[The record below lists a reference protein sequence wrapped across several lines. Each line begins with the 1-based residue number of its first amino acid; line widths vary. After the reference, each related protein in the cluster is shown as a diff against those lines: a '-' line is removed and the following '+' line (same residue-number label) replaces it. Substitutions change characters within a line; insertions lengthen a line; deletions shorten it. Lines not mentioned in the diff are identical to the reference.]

1 MSYTDA
7 VAHACDDFGLKNHYQ
22 FKILCKTL
30 RQRADFFAHQEERI
44 RCASVEKPI
53 EVKFYY
59 IFSADLDFDDLEFS
73 PKETAL
79 SPQRF
84 RTLMSTWVGWADEE
98 RTVEFRIADF
108 VDPEKAIRK
117 YRDSLNGTLYVINNE
132 EDLFLWLL
140 AWGGIAIVREDLVVN
155 HEYLAR

>member
-1 MSYTDA
+1 
-7 VAHACDDFGLKNHYQ
+7 
-22 FKILCKTL
+22 
-30 RQRADFFAHQEERI
+30 
-44 RCASVEKPI
+44 
-53 EVKFYY
+53 
-59 IFSADLDFDDLEFS
+59 
-73 PKETAL
+73 
-79 SPQRF
+79 
-84 RTLMSTWVGWADEE
+84 MSTWVGWADEE